1 MSSFLKE
8 KTAIL
13 LFGILPILLYNL
25 VVKERGNYMT
35 SLQDILN
42 FNEFFVAHKQY
53 EPYITTK
60 YPDKKIVILSC
71 MDTRLV
77 ELLPKAMNLRN
88 GDVKI
93 VKSAGA
99 IVNHPF
105 GGIMRSLLV
114 AVYALQADEIYI
126 IGHYD
131 CGMSAVDPDQVLASM
146 KERGIS
152 QETID
157 IISYSGVDLREWLRG
172 FGDVTTSVLK
182 SVDIVRSHPL
192 MPKGIPVHGL
202 VIDPS
207 TGRLDLVQDGH
218 EFL

>member
-1 MSSFLKE
+1 
-8 KTAIL
+8 
-13 LFGILPILLYNL
+13 
-25 VVKERGNYMT
+25 MT
-35 SLQDILN
+35 SLQEILK
-42 FNEFFVAHKQY
+42 FNEFFVEHKQY
-53 EPYITTK
+53 EPYTTTK
-60 YPDKKIVILSC
+60 YPDKKIVILTC

-99 IVNHPF
+99 VVNHPF

-114 AVYALQADEIYI
+114 AVYALQADAIYI
-126 IGHYD
+126 IGHHD
-131 CGMSAVDPDQVLASM
+131 CGMSAVDPDALLDSM
-146 KERGIS
+146 KERGVE

-157 IISYSGVDLREWLRG
+157 IITYSGVDLRDWLRG

-182 SVDIVRSHPL
+182 SVDMVRRHPL
-192 MPKGIPVHGL
+192 MPQGVPVHGL

-207 TGRLDLVQDGH
+207 TGRLDLLQDGND
-218 EFL
+218 F

>member
-1 MSSFLKE
+1 MSSLE
-8 KTAIL
+8 
-13 LFGILPILLYNL
+13 GIL
-25 VVKERGNYMT
+25 
-35 SLQDILN
+35 S
-42 FNEFFVAHKQY
+42 FNESFVADKQY
-53 EPYITTK
+53 EPFITTK

-71 MDTRLV
+71 MDARLV

-114 AVYALQADEIYI
+114 AVYALKADEVYVV
-126 IGHYD
+126 GHYD
-131 CGMSAVDPDQVLASM
+131 CGMSAVDPDVMLSQMV
-146 KERGIS
+146 KRGIK

-157 IISYSGVDLREWLRG
+157 TISYSAIDLKQWLRG

-182 SVDIVRSHPL
+182 SVDLVRTHPL
-192 MPKGIPVHGL
+192 MPAGVPVHGL

-207 TGRLDLVQDGH
+207 TGRLDLVTDGNKAL
-218 EFL
+218 EK